1 MTIKFTKKSK
11 EKYYICNTI
20 RFEVFQSR
28 QIIIQKT
35 EIMEKLKVYSENGR
49 LVYYLSNDG
58 INNSNVNY
66 SIPSGIFVATQ
77 AECAD
82 NKNKD
87 EEKQD

>member
-1 MTIKFTKKSK
+1 
-11 EKYYICNTI
+11 
-20 RFEVFQSR
+20 
-28 QIIIQKT
+28 
-35 EIMEKLKVYSENGR
+35 MEKLKVYSENGR

-66 SIPSGIFVATQ
+66 SIPSGIFVAAQ